1 MQLRISCE
9 RLSLGLTAGWGGG
22 LTLQSACTNLAR
34 IASSGAGI
42 NMVAIMDSVDTEVL
56 KSAVAWL
63 EAGHTATLATVVRT
77 WGSAP
82 RPVGAMLVIRD
93 DGHVVGS
100 VSGGC
105 VEDDLIER
113 VKAHQMEGGAPEVV
127 TYGVTAEQAARFGL
141 PCGGTLQLV
150 LEPVKAES
158 QLKELLD
165 IIGRHELVA
174 RTLVMKSGEVKLES
188 GRWSDLLEFDGNIL
202 KSIHGPRWRLLII
215 GAGQTSR
222 FLAQFAQ
229 ALDYQVT
236 VCDPREEY
244 ADEWNVPGVILVRSY
259 PDDAVLELNPDPH
272 LAVVAVTHDPKLDDA
287 ALTEALKSPAFYV
300 GALGSR
306 VNNEKRRKR
315 LADFDLSAAEI
326 ARLHGPVGLKIGS
339 KTPAEIAI
347 AIMAEMTAVRRGI
360 KLESIGA
367 AAVPAAAPATTD
379 PFACSS

>member
-1 MQLRISCE
+1 
-9 RLSLGLTAGWGGG
+9 
-22 LTLQSACTNLAR
+22 
-34 IASSGAGI
+34 
-42 NMVAIMDSVDTEVL
+42 MDSVDTEVL
-56 KSAVAWL
+56 KTAAAWFD
-63 EAGHTATLATVVRT
+63 AGRKATLATVIRT

-93 DGHVVGS
+93 DGHVIGS

-113 VKAHQMEGGAPEVV
+113 VKAHQAVSGKPEVV
-127 TYGVTAEQAARFGL
+127 TYGVTADQAARFGL

-158 QLKELLD
+158 QLKELLTT
-165 IIGRHELVA
+165 IERHELVA
-174 RTLVMKSGEVKLES
+174 RFLDMETGNVRLES
-188 GRWSDLLEFDGNIL
+188 GRWSDLLEFDSKIL

-222 FLAQFAQ
+222 FLAQMAQ

-244 ADEWNVPGVILVRSY
+244 ADEWDVPGAALERGY
-259 PDDAVLELNPDPH
+259 PDDVVLQLNPDPH
-272 LAVVAVTHDPKLDDA
+272 LAVVALTHDPKLDDA

-306 VNNEKRRKR
+306 ANNDKRRKR

-326 ARLHGPVGLKIGS
+326 ARLHGPVGLRIGS
-339 KTPAEIAI
+339 KTPAEIAV
-347 AIMAEMTAVRRGI
+347 AIVAEMTAVRRGV

-367 AAVPAAAPATTD
+367 PAAAPAPNTD
-379 PFACSS
+379 PLACGSS